1 MSQTHTVDVPA
12 GRAPSVMRTVM
23 QPLRHIGA
31 WCIATWRG
39 VTAAISI
46 GVAVVLQACRPVTWR
61 RTVRA
66 EFVRNCAQVA
76 LHGLPAIIITG
87 LLVGLGMVN
96 QVLYGLRLAGQEALI
111 GKFLVLGLVREI
123 APVVVGMLVIGRS
136 GSTMMVELGTMR
148 TGGQVHLLD
157 AQGIDPFLYLV
168 IPRVLATALGVFCL
182 TMVFLVVALATG
194 LVVANILGLTSLT
207 LLDFLEAVLTAMG
220 PKEYALVL
228 LKTLAIGFAIGLIS
242 CTTGLAIGSVVPE
255 VSALLPRGFVK
266 AVLATLLISGGLT
279 MLL

>member
-1 MSQTHTVDVPA
+1 MSPEAQVDVSV
-12 GRAPSVMRTVM
+12 RWVPSVMRTVM
-23 QPLRHIGA
+23 QPLRYIGA
-31 WCIATWRG
+31 WCITAWRG
-39 VTAAISI
+39 VTSAISI
-46 GVAVVLQACRPVTWR
+46 GVAVLVQACRPVTWR

-66 EFVRNCAQVA
+66 EFVRNCAQVG
-76 LHGLPAIIITG
+76 LYGLPAIIITG

-96 QVLYGLRLAGQEALI
+96 QVLYWLRLAGQEGLI
-111 GKFLVLGLVREI
+111 GQFLVLGLVREI

-136 GSTMMVELGTMR
+136 GSTMMVELGAMR

-194 LVVANILGLTSLT
+194 LVAANTLGLTSLT
-207 LLDFLEAVLTAMG
+207 LLDFLEAVLTSMG
-220 PKEYALVL
+220 PKEYALVP

-242 CTTGLAIGSVVPE
+242 CTTGLAVGSVAPE

-266 AVLATLLISGGLT
+266 AVLATLLISGDLT

>member
-1 MSQTHTVDVPA
+1 MSQTHTVDVPV
-12 GRAPSVMRTVM
+12 RWAPSVMRTVM
-23 QPLRHIGA
+23 QPLKHIGA

-39 VTAAISI
+39 VTGAISI
-46 GVAVVLQACRPVTWR
+46 GVAVLVQACRPVTWR

-87 LLVGLGMVN
+87 LLVGLAMVN
-96 QVLYGLRLAGQEALI
+96 QVLYWLRFAGQEGLI
-111 GKFLVLGLVREI
+111 GEFLVLGLVREI
-123 APVVVGMLVIGRS
+123 APVLVGILVIGRS
-136 GSTMMVELGTMR
+136 GSTMMVELGAMR

-194 LVVANILGLTSLT
+194 LVAANTLGLTSLT

-220 PKEYALVL
+220 PKEYALVP

-242 CTTGLAIGSVVPE
+242 CTTGLAVGRVVPE

>member
-1 MSQTHTVDVPA
+1 
-12 GRAPSVMRTVM
+12 M
-23 QPLRHIGA
+23 QPLRHIGV
-31 WCIATWRG
+31 WLIATWRG
-39 VTAAISI
+39 VTGAISI
-46 GVAVVLQACRPVTWR
+46 GVAVLLQACRPVTWR

-66 EFVRNCAQVA
+66 EFVRHCAQVA
-76 LHGLPAIIITG
+76 LYGLPAIIITG

-96 QVLYGLRLAGQEALI
+96 QVLYWLRLAGQEGLI
-111 GKFLVLGLVREI
+111 GQFLVLGLVREI

-136 GSTMMVELGTMR
+136 GSTMMVELGAMR

-194 LVVANILGLTSLT
+194 LVAANTLGLTSLT
-207 LLDFLEAVLTAMG
+207 LLDFLEAVLTAMS
-220 PKEYALVL
+220 PKEYALVP
-228 LKTLAIGFAIGLIS
+228 LKTLAIGLAIGLIS
-242 CTTGLAIGSVVPE
+242 CTTGLAVGSVAPE
-255 VSALLPRGFVK
+255 VSTLLPRGFVK